1 MNRPPPPPKKK
12 TATHS
17 YSIMCVLALSQFVHA
32 ISLSLSLSLSRSVA
46 IPTAQLGLRDVI
58 STLFFK
64 IIGTSK
70 GRNRIK
76 NKNGTVSR
84 NGICNGTSTS
94 PLAAGG
100 AICKSTLCIRDR
112 LVMRQCTH
120 YHNLG
125 SAALGWF
132 QWRPGVSEFVCFLAC
147 LFPYLYVCVCVCH
160 SCDWR
165 PHQKGRCE
173 WASVEE
179 PILSMASLIRDFG
192 RLDPRDFHE
201 IIGNTPIGPHLLPRG
216 FNVP

>member
-1 MNRPPPPPKKK
+1 MNRPPHQKQNSH
-12 TATHS
+12 TQLQYH
-17 YSIMCVLALSQFVHA
+17 VALSQFVHA
-32 ISLSLSLSLSRSVA
+32 ISLSLSLSRSVA

-147 LFPYLYVCVCVCH
+147 LFPYLYVCVCVTLVIEDH
-160 SCDWR
+160 IKREDANELQWRNQSCQWL
-165 PHQKGRCE
+165 H
-173 WASVEE
+173 
-179 PILSMASLIRDFG
+179 
-192 RLDPRDFHE
+192 
-201 IIGNTPIGPHLLPRG
+201 
-216 FNVP
+216 

>member
-1 MNRPPPPPKKK
+1 MVCSWTAPRPKK
-12 TATHS
+12 TASHS
-17 YSIMCVLALSQFVHA
+17 YSIVCVLALSQFFHA
-32 ISLSLSLSLSRSVA
+32 ISLSLSPLSRSVA
-46 IPTAQLGLRDVI
+46 IPTAQLGLRDVM

-70 GRNRIK
+70 DTNRIK

-94 PLAAGG
+94 PLASGG

-120 YHNLG
+120 YHNLS

-132 QWRPGVSEFVCFLAC
+132 QWRPGVSEFVCFLTC
-147 LFPYLYVCVCVCH
+147 VCVCACH

-165 PHQKGRCE
+165 PHQKGRYE
-173 WASVEE
+173 WASMEE

-192 RLDPRDFHE
+192 RLDTRDVHE